1 MLGSVQISSEDLASP
16 EVRDICESLKT
27 NSIKLLS
34 LRGCKL
40 EDKDFRKLMK
50 AVGRCGTLLQLNLN
64 LGVVSDQSRV
74 TLLADAINQ
83 NRSLES
89 LFLHGTQLGDVG
101 LGLLIKSF
109 AHHPSLSCLDLGDC
123 CINDTG
129 IRLLV
134 TLLPPDGAK
143 EGLAELTLSANT
155 SITRAGWSLL
165 FCAIAASSRLKVLN
179 IDYNNIGDYE
189 AGLFSVAL
197 AGSRTLHTVDM
208 EGCGITD
215 NGAMVILEMLESYPT
230 PLRELVLAGNNIA
243 DSIQDDIENSLKSD
257 EEYYGDS
264 FHKDREEW
272 SPQPTRPILSPK
284 KSSTNSN
291 TAPAMF

>member
-1 MLGSVQISSEDLASP
+1 MLGGSIQISGEELATL

-50 AVGRCGTLLQLNLN
+50 AVGQCGSLLQLNLN
-64 LGVVSDQSRV
+64 LGVANDQSRV
-74 TLLADAINQ
+74 TLLADALNQ

-101 LGLLIKSF
+101 LGLLIKSL
-109 AHHPSLSCLDLGDC
+109 AHHPSLSCLDVGDC
-123 CINDTG
+123 LITDTG

-143 EGLAELTLSANT
+143 AGLSELTLSANT
-155 SITRAGWSLL
+155 AITQAGWSLL
-165 FCAIAASSRLKVLN
+165 FCAISASSRLKVLN

-189 AGLFSVAL
+189 AGLFAVSL
-197 AGSRTLHTVDM
+197 ASSRSLHTVDI

-215 NGAMVILEMLESYPT
+215 KGAMVILEMLENYPT
-230 PLRELVLAGNNIA
+230 PLRDLVLAGNDINDAIL
-243 DSIQDDIENSLKSD
+243 DDIENCLRMD
-257 EEYYGDS
+257 EDPYS
-264 FHKDREEW
+264 KDKEEW
-272 SPQPTRPILSPK
+272 SPQSARPILNRTKSPK
-284 KSSTNSN
+284 TQQQS
-291 TAPAMF
+291 APAMF